1 MSLSPR
7 EHEILGRIASE
18 LTGSDPKLASLAAG
32 FNRLTAGEEM
42 PSRRPLAGVRHRGR
56 PRRRARYRRRTRHS
70 VRASWFFA
78 ALWFLTSLGMIVVAL
93 VLTFVTPAA
102 ASTRDCS
109 QWWAAVS
116 CAGTRSAT
124 VPGSP
129 ARSGS

>member
-32 FNRLTAGEEM
+32 FNRLMAGEEM
-42 PSRRPLAGVRHRGR
+42 PSRSRLASVRRA
-56 PRRRARYRRRTRHS
+56 RRRARYQRRTRHS
-70 VRASWFFA
+70 VRASWFVA
-78 ALWFLTSLGMIVVAL
+78 AVWFITSLGMIAVAL

-102 ASTRDCS
+102 ASTRGCG
-109 QWWAAVS
+109 QWWAPAS
-116 CAGTRSAT
+116 CSGTRAAT
-124 VPGSP
+124 VPAPS